1 MAELLIELF
10 SEEIPA
16 RMQVRAAEDFK
27 KLVTDRLDGAGLSYT
42 SAAAHVT
49 PRRLVL
55 VVDGLPDKQPDIR
68 EERRGPRVGA
78 PDKAVQG
85 FLGAAGVT
93 LEQCEKRDTGKGEFW
108 FAIVEKTGSATADV
122 LPGLVEEAI
131 RAVSWPK
138 SMRWARNSFRWVRPL
153 HHVLAI
159 LDGVPLDGALDL
171 GDWVLTFC
179 AETKGH
185 RFLAPAS
192 ISVSSFADYAAK
204 LRDAHVI
211 VDRDARKAMIA
222 SGAQALAAAEGLTLR
237 DDPGLLEEVVG
248 LVEWPQ
254 PVMGSID
261 AAFMDVP
268 AEALVTSMRSHQK
281 YFALSTADGALAPR
295 FITVSNMRPD
305 PVRDTNIVEGNEKV
319 LRARLSDAKFFWD
332 QDRAETLE
340 SRLLALDAI
349 TFYDRLG
356 TVGDKARRIS
366 ALAAWLAG
374 RIDGAD
380 ASLARRAAGLAK
392 ADLVTGM
399 VGEFPEL
406 QGIMGRYYAQHDG
419 EAAEVADAIASHYAP
434 AGPSD
439 ACPTAPVA
447 VAVALADKLDTLVGF
462 FGIGQTPTG
471 SRDPFALRRAAL
483 GVIRLVGETG
493 LRLSLKDAFGA
504 AYDLHC
510 NPEEGGR
517 TAGESQI
524 ATRDETINGLLS
536 FFADRLQVHLRGEG
550 VRHDLIAA
558 VFGVDGGEDDLVRLR
573 LRVDALS
580 GLLGEA
586 DGANLLAGYRRA
598 ANIVR
603 IEEKKDGHRHD
614 GSVDTT
620 LFNQNEES
628 DLADA
633 LAKADDGLGSALA
646 SDGFGD
652 AMQALAELRGPI
664 DAFFEQVTVNAD
676 DAATRENR
684 LKLLGQIAAT
694 MNRVADFSR
703 IEG

>member
-1 MAELLIELF
+1 MAELLVELF

-27 KLVTDRLDGAGLSYT
+27 KLVTDRLDGAGLSYET
-42 SAAAHVT
+42 AIAHVT

-78 PDKAVQG
+78 PEKAIQG

-108 FAIVEKTGSATADV
+108 FAIVEKTGAETATV
-122 LPGLVEEAI
+122 LPGLIEEAI
-131 RAVSWPK
+131 RAVYWPK

-159 LDGVPLDGALDL
+159 LDGTPLDGALDL
-171 GDWVLTFC
+171 GHWVLTFG
-179 AETKGH
+179 AVTKGH
-185 RFLAPAS
+185 RFLAPEP
-192 ISVSSFADYAAK
+192 ITVSGFSNYVAK
-204 LRDAHVI
+204 LADAFV
-211 VDRDARKAMIA
+211 VLDREERKARIVA
-222 SGAQALAAAEGLTLR
+222 RANALAAAEGLTLR
-237 DDPGLLEEVVG
+237 DDPDLLEEVVG
-248 LVEWPQ
+248 LVEWPE
-254 PVMGSID
+254 PVMGTID

-281 YFALSTADGALAPR
+281 YFALSAADGTLAPR
-295 FITVSNMRPD
+295 FITVSNMTPD
-305 PVRDTNIVEGNEKV
+305 PVRDANIVAGNEKV

-340 SRLLALDAI
+340 SRLDALDAI

-356 TVGDKARRIS
+356 SVGDKARRITS
-366 ALAAWLAG
+366 LAEWLAA
-374 RIDGAD
+374 RIEGAD
-380 ASLARRAAGLAK
+380 AGLAARAARLAK

-406 QGIMGRYYAQHDG
+406 QGIMGRYYARHDG
-419 EAAEVADAIASHYAP
+419 EPDAVAEAIASHYAP

-439 ACPTAPVA
+439 ACPSAPVA

-462 FGIGQTPTG
+462 FAIGQTPTG

-483 GVIRLVGETG
+483 GVIRLIGETG
-493 LRLSLKDAFGA
+493 LRLSLRDALGA
-504 AYDLHC
+504 AYDLH
-510 NPEEGGR
+510 EAED
-517 TAGESQI
+517 SQF
-524 ATRDETINGLLS
+524 ATRDETTDGLLA

-558 VFGVDGGEDDLVRLR
+558 VFGVEGGEDDLIRLR
-573 LRVDALS
+573 MRVDALS

-614 GSVDTT
+614 GVADNT

-628 DLADA
+628 TLADA
-633 LAKADDGLGSALA
+633 LARADDALGSAIVA
-646 SDGFGD
+646 DDFGG

-664 DAFFEQVTVNAD
+664 DAFFEHVTVNAE

-684 LKLLGQIAAT
+684 LKLLGRIAGT